1 MMSEVAAMHAGAEPQ
16 ESPLTP
22 ENWGKLGMW
31 LFLAAD
37 AMSFGCLIVGY
48 GLVRHASKTWPVPA
62 AVLGIN
68 LTAFMT
74 FLLIVSSVTMVL
86 GLSAI
91 QHGDQAKFKKFMGFT
106 ILGGLIFLGC
116 QAYEWTHL
124 LHDVLPKHNL
134 SFSKDLF
141 ATTFFVL
148 TGFHGMHVT
157 GGVIY
162 NSCVLAAVSRGR
174 YEAKHVEIAGLYWH
188 FVDLVWIL
196 IFTFVYLL

>member
-1 MMSEVAAMHAGAEPQ
+1 MSDAAALHAEAEPQ

-22 ENWGKLGMW
+22 ESWGKLGMW
-31 LFLAAD
+31 LFLAGD

-48 GLVRHASKTWPVPA
+48 GILRHASKSWPVPA

-74 FLLIVSSVTMVL
+74 FVLIVSSVTMVL
-86 GLSAI
+86 SLSGI
-91 QHGDQAKFKKFMGFT
+91 QHGDRARFKKFMGLT
-106 ILGGLIFLGC
+106 ILGGLFFLGC

-124 LHDVLPKHNL
+124 IHDTLPKHNL
-134 SFSKDLF
+134 AFSKDLF

-162 NSCVLAAVSRGR
+162 NICVLAAVTRGR
-174 YEAKHVEIAGLYWH
+174 YQAKHVEIAGLYWH